1 MGVAGAGVGAADRH
15 AGCLFSGTM
24 FSLRR
29 HPMPSEPAGN
39 GGAGSG
45 VNPPVGGAGGVGG
58 HRLNLLL
65 STGGWQPDPWVERL
79 PRMLDPMGVRSHV
92 AASARS
98 AERVIQA
105 NPIHIAIVDLAL
117 PLEDQTAADEEAGV
131 QLLELLARM
140 PEPPP
145 TVVIKRRRS
154 LRDDRRE
161 IAAALRAG
169 AFAVVDRPNAQT
181 ELESLLEVL
190 RRCLAR
196 YYAGR
201 WPNGRAPG
209 PPLAGF

>member
-1 MGVAGAGVGAADRH
+1 
-15 AGCLFSGTM
+15 
-24 FSLRR
+24 
-29 HPMPSEPAGN
+29 MPSDSGGTPAD
-39 GGAGSG
+39 AHG
-45 VNPPVGGAGGVGG
+45 VNPPNGGVGGAGGAGGAGGG
-58 HRLNLLL
+58 HNRLNLLL
-65 STGGWQPDPWVERL
+65 STGAWQPDPWVQRL

-98 AERVIQA
+98 AERVIQS

-117 PLEDQTAADEEAGV
+117 PLEDQTAPDDEAGV

-140 PEPPP
+140 SVPPP

-154 LRDDRRE
+154 SRDDRRE

-201 WPNGRAPG
+201 WPNGHLPPAPG
-209 PPLAGF
+209 F

>member
-1 MGVAGAGVGAADRH
+1 
-15 AGCLFSGTM
+15 
-24 FSLRR
+24 
-29 HPMPSEPAGN
+29 MPSDS
-39 GGAGSG
+39 AGS
-45 VNPPVGGAGGVGG
+45 PVGGPGTTPPDGGSAGAVGG
-58 HRLNLLL
+58 HNRLNLLL
-65 STGGWQPDPWVERL
+65 STGAWQPDPWVQRL

-98 AERVIQA
+98 AERVIQT

-117 PLEDQTAADEEAGV
+117 PLEDQTTPDDEAGV

-140 PEPPP
+140 PVPPP

-154 LRDDRRE
+154 VRDDRRE

-201 WPNGRAPG
+201 WPNGHAPA
-209 PPLAGF
+209 PPGF

>member
-1 MGVAGAGVGAADRH
+1 
-15 AGCLFSGTM
+15 M

-29 HPMPSEPAGN
+29 HPASSDPAARGN
-39 GGAGSG
+39 GIPAQPIPDPTHPGS
-45 VNPPVGGAGGVGG
+45 A

-65 STGGWQPDPWVERL
+65 STGAWQPDPWVQRL
-79 PRMLDPMGVRSHV
+79 PVMLDPIGVRSHI

-105 NPIHIAIVDLAL
+105 TPIHIAIVDLAL
-117 PLEDQTAADEEAGV
+117 PFDEDDDRADEAGV

-140 PEPPP
+140 PVPPP

-196 YYAGR
+196 HYAGR
-201 WPNGRAPG
+201 WPG
-209 PPLAGF
+209 PA

>member
-1 MGVAGAGVGAADRH
+1 
-15 AGCLFSGTM
+15 
-24 FSLRR
+24 
-29 HPMPSEPAGN
+29 MPSDS
-39 GGAGSG
+39 AGS
-45 VNPPVGGAGGVGG
+45 PVGGPGTTPPDGGSAGAVGG
-58 HRLNLLL
+58 GGHNRLNLLL
-65 STGGWQPDPWVERL
+65 STGAWQPDPWVQRL

-98 AERVIQA
+98 AERVIQT

-117 PLEDQTAADEEAGV
+117 PLEDQTTPDDEAGV

-140 PEPPP
+140 PVPPP

-154 LRDDRRE
+154 VRDDRRE

-201 WPNGRAPG
+201 WPNGHAPAS
-209 PPLAGF
+209 PGF

>member
-1 MGVAGAGVGAADRH
+1 
-15 AGCLFSGTM
+15 M
-24 FSLRR
+24 FSATPQPDPAPRR
-29 HPMPSEPAGN
+29 RPDAAAGPTGPGAPADAV
-39 GGAGSG
+39 GGSSG
-45 VNPPVGGAGGVGG
+45 VPARENAQHPI

-65 STGGWQPDPWVERL
+65 STGAWQPDPWVQRL
-79 PRMLDPMGVRSHV
+79 PRMLDPIGVRSHV

-98 AERVIQA
+98 AEQVIQS

-117 PLEDQTAADEEAGV
+117 PLDDGPNLDDEAGV
-131 QLLELLARM
+131 QVLELLSRM
-140 PEPPP
+140 PVPPP

-154 LRDDRRE
+154 VRDDRRE

-196 YYAGR
+196 HYAGR
-201 WPNGRAPG
+201 WPG
-209 PPLAGF
+209 LA